1 VIKMPVDGKAALVK
15 IILDS
20 LRLWLFEHSIGREHD
35 LLLVG
40 LGMISK
46 NARASLRKYG
56 RQRSS

>member
-1 VIKMPVDGKAALVK
+1 MIKRPVDGKAALVK

-20 LRLWLFEHSIGREHD
+20 LQLWLFEHSIGREHD
-35 LLLVG
+35 LLVG
-40 LGMISK
+40 LGMTSK